1 MECSLEKERK
11 RKKGAEER
19 KDNRKKKKKTFE
31 CKLRQTRTEDGSTEF
46 HDRRDAFFLPDCQ
59 SSNECRYFETPLD

>member
-19 KDNRKKKKKTFE
+19 KDNRKKKKTFE